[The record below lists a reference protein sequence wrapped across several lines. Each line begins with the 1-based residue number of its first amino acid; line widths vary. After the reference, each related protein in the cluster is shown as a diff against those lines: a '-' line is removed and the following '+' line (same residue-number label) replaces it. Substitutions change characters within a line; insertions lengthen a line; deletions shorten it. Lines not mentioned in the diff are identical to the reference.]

1 MIADRY
7 LERRFK
13 EGWQEG
19 FKLGWEQGIRLG
31 REESRKHIREVLEQ
45 AGIELPPEVR
55 ERLFGNP
62 DQDARK

>member
-19 FKLGWEQGIRLG
+19 FKLGLEQGRA
-31 REESRKHIREVLEQ
+31 ESRQNTKEVLEQ

-62 DQDARK
+62 DQDARR